1 MKRRTFLQCLSAGFA
16 QSRRAG
22 LAAQFGAAALE
33 KSFLSPPVSAAPKT
47 WWHWMNG
54 NVSKEGITLDLEAM
68 KRLGMRGAQ
77 LFQVSSGIPKGPV
90 PYGTPE
96 NLELVRHAIREADR
110 LGLELDLHNCPG
122 WSSSGGPWIP
132 PELSMQRLVWTE
144 TYVRGGRRLT
154 VTLPQPPAHAGYY
167 RDAMVVAFPSLA
179 GEASPMRDMIRR
191 AAANGAPLDPAR
203 ITSGHSSPGVDL
215 APPGADQAAYLEI
228 ELTEPVEFRS
238 VALLSQPLPGV
249 PQAALFGP
257 EPPLALEASG
267 DGRRYQKV
275 CDIPIESG
283 FFAALFG
290 PSPVPATASF
300 APVRA
305 RYFRIV
311 ARRPRRILDVR
322 LSGAIRIPNWQAKAN
337 FIGPG
342 LGSYGPE
349 GPPPLPEVPPEPG
362 SVIATDSVVD
372 LTARMR
378 PDGRLEW
385 DAPPGNWT
393 ILRFGHTSTGKVN
406 SPAPDGGEG
415 LECDKFSREA
425 FDFHFRHF
433 FGPLLEALRPL
444 AGKRM
449 AGALID
455 SYEAGM
461 QNWTAGFPEEFRK
474 RRGYELTRYM
484 PAMTGRIVG
493 SREISERFL
502 WDVRK
507 TQAELVHDNY
517 YGRFAE
523 LCRQHSLK
531 AYIEPYDAGMFD
543 EMECGAHAD
552 VPMGEFWLG
561 QLNHRSVKL
570 AASVAHVYG
579 KPIVAA
585 ESFTSVTRWQEYPF
599 AMKPVGDF
607 MFTQGLNQ
615 YIFHRY
621 AHQPHPDV
629 TPGMTMGPWGWSFER
644 TNTWFSKAGS
654 WLEYVTRCQFLLQ
667 QGRFVA
673 DLLYFTGEDSPV
685 MAPPREMLDPPPPP
699 GYDWDTI
706 DARALL
712 ERLRI
717 ESGRIVLP
725 DGMTYRL
732 LVLRPAKTMTLR
744 LLRKLRELVQAG
756 LVLVGPK
763 PERSP
768 TLEDDDA
775 ALRKLAAELWGD
787 LDGKNVTERQFGK
800 GRVYW
805 GATLPAILSR
815 LGIAPDVVVS
825 SRSGDAPINWIHR
838 HTPEA
843 DLYFLANRRRQSEE
857 LVCTF
862 RVEGR
867 EPELWDPATGQITR
881 GIPFEPVPGG
891 VRLPLR
897 LDPAGSVFVVF
908 RSPARQPRLL
918 SVEKDGV
925 SLLSTRPFP
934 APQRGRYRGVT
945 GDFTVSVWVKPDFDI
960 ALPPVGAAEGA
971 SFSFAATSY
980 VFYPPAGEELYGDG
994 HSACGLAA
1002 GRNGVVVYER
1012 TRGRP
1017 VAVLSKT
1024 VPIDGWA
1031 HVALVYKDGAPSVY
1045 LRGQL
1050 VAQAARS
1057 GRIVHPGLDEA
1068 FQEDGAAYFAG
1079 HAGKPELFAEPLPES
1094 RIRQLAAG
1102 PIPAPESPPPFEP
1115 HPGPEPGLLFWE
1127 NGHYTLR
1134 DSQGGSH
1141 RIELTGIE
1149 APRPVGGPWRVTFPA
1164 GTGAPPEI
1172 VLQELISLH
1181 RHSDPGVRYFSGTAV
1196 YRNRIQLPDRPAG
1209 DQRLYLDLGWVE
1221 VIAEVRW
1228 NGAEVGVLWKP
1239 PYRVDVT
1246 GVARAGWNDIEIRV
1260 TNLWPNRLIGD
1271 EEFPDE
1277 YDYGGGGMFAFISGS
1292 GGIREIPHWYAERRP
1307 RPAGRRVA
1315 FTTWKHYSKG
1325 APLLESGLIGPVML
1339 RSAVRRAVKI

>member
-1 MKRRTFLQCLSAGFA
+1 
-16 QSRRAG
+16 
-22 LAAQFGAAALE
+22 
-33 KSFLSPPVSAAPKT
+33 
-47 WWHWMNG
+47 MNG
-54 NVSKEGITLDLEAM
+54 NVSKQGITLDLEAM

-90 PYGTPE
+90 PYGAPHNT
-96 NLELVRHAIREADR
+96 ELVRHAIREAGR

-144 TYVRGGRRLT
+144 TFVRGPGRIT
-154 VTLPQPPAHAGYY
+154 VTLPRPPAHAGYY
-167 RDAMVVAFPSLA
+167 RDTLVVAFPSLA
-179 GEASPMRDMIRR
+179 GEASPMRDMLRR
-191 AAANGAPLDPAR
+191 VAANGASVDPAR
-203 ITSGHSSPGVDL
+203 ITSGHGSTGVDL
-215 APPGADQAAYLEI
+215 TPPGADQPAWLEI
-228 ELTEPVEFRS
+228 ELTEPVEARS
-238 VALLSQPLPGV
+238 ISVLSQPVPGLPG
-249 PQAALFGP
+249 PAAFAPGQ
-257 EPPLALEASG
+257 PLVFEVSD
-267 DGRRYQKV
+267 DGRQFLKL
-275 CDIPIESG
+275 CDIPLESG
-283 FFAALFG
+283 FFEALFG
-290 PSPVPATASF
+290 PSPVPATANF

-305 RYFRIV
+305 RYFRI
-311 ARRPRRILDVR
+311 ATRRPRRILDVR
-322 LSGAIRIPNWQAKAN
+322 LSGAVRIPNWQSKAN
-337 FIGPG
+337 FIVPG

-349 GPPPLPEVPPEPG
+349 GPPPLPEVPAEPG
-362 SVIATDSVVD
+362 SVIAPDSVVD
-372 LTARMR
+372 LTARMH

-385 DAPPGNWT
+385 DVPPGNWT
-393 ILRFGHTSTGKVN
+393 IFRFGHTSTGKQN

-425 FDFHFRHF
+425 FDLHFRHF
-433 FGPLLEALRPL
+433 FGDVLEALQPL
-444 AGKRM
+444 AAKGM

-455 SYEAGM
+455 SYEGGM

-474 RRGYELTRYM
+474 RRGYDLRRYL
-484 PAMTGRIVG
+484 PAMTGRVVG

-507 TQAELVHDNY
+507 TQAELVRDNY

-523 LCRQHSLK
+523 LCRQHSLR

-543 EMECGAHAD
+543 EMECGAQAD

-579 KPIVAA
+579 KRIVAA

-607 MFTQGLNQ
+607 MLTQGLNQ

-621 AHQPHPDV
+621 AHQPHPDA

-644 TNTWFSKAGS
+644 TNTWFAKAGS

-667 QGRFVA
+667 QGLFVA

-699 GYDWDTI
+699 GYDWDTV
-706 DARALL
+706 DARAIL
-712 ERLRI
+712 ERVRI

-725 DGMTYRL
+725 DRMAYRL
-732 LVLRPAKTMTLR
+732 LVLRPARTMTIR
-744 LLRKLRELVQAG
+744 LLRRLHELVRAG
-756 LVLVGPK
+756 MVLVGPR
-763 PERSP
+763 PEGSP
-768 TLEDDDA
+768 TLADDDA
-775 ALRKLAAELWGD
+775 ELRKLAAELWGD
-787 LDGKNVTERQFGK
+787 LDGKLVTERQFGK
-800 GRVYW
+800 GRIYW
-805 GATLPAILSR
+805 GAPLAAILSK
-815 LGIAPDVVVS
+815 LGIAPDVVVT

-838 HTPEA
+838 RTPEA
-843 DLYFLANRRRQSEE
+843 DLYFLANRRRQPEE

-908 RSPARQPRLL
+908 RSPAKQRRLL
-918 SVEKDGV
+918 SVEKDGI
-925 SLLSTRPFP
+925 SLMSTHPFP
-934 APQRGRYRGVT
+934 APQRGRYRAVSGN
-945 GDFTVSVWVKPDFDI
+945 FAVSVWVKPDFDI
-960 ALPPVGAAEGA
+960 VLTPVGAAAGP

-994 HSACGLAA
+994 HAACGLAA

-1017 VAVLSKT
+1017 VAVLSAAI
-1024 VPIDGWA
+1024 PLEGWT
-1031 HVALVYKDGAPSVY
+1031 HLALVYKDGAPFMYVGGR
-1045 LRGQL
+1045 LA
-1050 VAQAARS
+1050 AQAARS
-1057 GRIVHPGLDEA
+1057 GKTVHPGLDEA

-1079 HAGKPELFAEPLPES
+1079 HCGKPELFAEALSET
-1094 RIRQLAAG
+1094 RIGELASG
-1102 PIPAPESPPPFEP
+1102 PIPPPEGPPPAEP
-1115 HPGPEPGLLFWE
+1115 HPGAEPGFLFWE
-1127 NGHYTLR
+1127 NGSYRLR
-1134 DSQGGSH
+1134 DSMGRSH
-1141 RIELTGIE
+1141 LVEITDIEP
-1149 APRPVGGPWRVTFPA
+1149 PRQIGGPWRVIFP
-1164 GTGAPPEI
+1164 GDSGAPPEI
-1172 VLQELISLH
+1172 ILPELISLH
-1181 RHSDPGVRYFSGTAV
+1181 RHPDPGVKYFSGTAV
-1196 YRNRIQLPDRPAG
+1196 YRNPIHLPARPTG

-1221 VIAEVRW
+1221 VIAEIRW
-1228 NGAEVGVLWKP
+1228 NETYLGTLWKP
-1239 PYRVDVT
+1239 PYRVDVSA
-1246 GVARAGWNDIEIRV
+1246 VARDGPNDIEIRV

-1271 EEFPDE
+1271 EELPDE

-1292 GGIREIPHWYAERRP
+1292 GGIREIPQWFAQGKP
-1307 RPAGRRVA
+1307 RPANRRVA
-1315 FTTWKHYSKG
+1315 FTTWKHYTKG
-1325 APLLESGLIGPVML
+1325 APLLESGLIGPVTL